1 MRLTKYFFPTLRE
14 MPQEAQIVSHKLMLR
29 AGLITQSSAGIYSW
43 LPMGLKVLNKIANI
57 IKEEQN
63 KVGHIE
69 ILMPTI
75 QPATLWQE
83 SGRYEAYGKEMLR
96 FLDRHEREML
106 YGPTNEELVTDIFRT
121 FVKSY
126 KNVPLTLYQIQWK
139 FRDEIRPRF
148 GVMRGRE
155 FYMKDGYSFDLD
167 FEGAQ
172 RSYQTHYESYLRT
185 FKRMGLTAIPVKAD
199 SGAIGGDMS
208 HEFQIL
214 AQTGESTLYYDEELE
229 TLNHEELDIKRLQ
242 SLYAAAEEKHDP
254 KTCPVSES
262 KLKTAKGIE
271 VGHIF
276 YFGTKYSEAMN
287 VSVMD
292 ENGDQKL
299 LHMGSYGIGVSR
311 LVAAII
317 EASHDENG
325 IIWPKSVSPFEV
337 SLINLKAEDEVSTAV
352 CEKFY
357 EQCLEKKI
365 DVLYDDRFERAGV
378 KFADHDLIGV
388 PWQVIVGPKNA
399 LAGKFEVK
407 NRKTN
412 ERFELS
418 QDDVF
423 QLLTK
428 A

>member
-126 KNVPLTLYQIQWK
+126 KNIPLTLYQIQWK

-229 TLNHEELDIKRLQ
+229 NLDHEELDIKRLQ
-242 SLYAAAEEKHDP
+242 SLYAAAEEKHDS
-254 KTCPVSES
+254 KTCPVPES

-292 ENGDQKL
+292 GDGDQKL

-325 IIWPKSVSPFEV
+325 IIWPKSVAPFEV

-399 LAGKFEVK
+399 SAGRFEVK

>member
-126 KNVPLTLYQIQWK
+126 KNIPLTLYQIQWK

-229 TLNHEELDIKRLQ
+229 NLDHEELDIKRLQ
-242 SLYAAAEEKHDP
+242 SLYAAAEEKHDS
-254 KTCPVSES
+254 KTCPVPES

-292 ENGDQKL
+292 GDGDQKL

-325 IIWPKSVSPFEV
+325 IIWPKSVAPFVV

-399 LAGKFEVK
+399 SAGRFEVK